1 MSDTGFAL
9 TGDIDLETAA
19 DIGRELLEHVE
30 QSDASPVVIDCSTLG
45 FLDSS
50 GLNML
55 VFVRNA
61 SGKELELR
69 HVPER
74 ARRVFELTALDG
86 VFNVA

>member
-1 MSDTGFAL
+1 MSDAGFVL
-9 TGDIDLETAA
+9 GGDVDLETAA

-30 QSDASPVVIDCSTLG
+30 RSERSPVVIDCSTLG

-55 VFVRNA
+55 VFVRNT

-69 HVPER
+69 HLPES

-86 VFNVA
+86 VFDVA